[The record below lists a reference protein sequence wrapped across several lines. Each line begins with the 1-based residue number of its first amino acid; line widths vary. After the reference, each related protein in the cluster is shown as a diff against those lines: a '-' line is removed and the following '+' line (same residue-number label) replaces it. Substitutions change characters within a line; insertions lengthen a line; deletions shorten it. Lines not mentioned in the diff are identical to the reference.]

1 MTAISMSDRR
11 VSDIHPAWRFPCE
24 VAGLLGSFQ
33 LEFCSIEYAR
43 SLELYRRRCE
53 AMGLTGLDT
62 VLDAGCGMGQWSLA
76 LSLLNRSVL
85 GVDVDSVR
93 LFTAAG
99 VAKELDRSNLTF
111 RYASLH
117 ELPAPDSSADAVF
130 CYSVIMFA
138 DMDLALREI
147 HRVLKPGGRFIVMVD
162 LWRWHW
168 GRVMEGRLHPTE
180 FIKMGVKRLLGRKAR
195 MLFGEAYF
203 LKQLAR
209 HGFEVHQTGTEGTV
223 GFAATRP
230 SADLVFIPEWDPAR
244 PRLLEVAAWCRK

>member
-1 MTAISMSDRR
+1 M
-11 VSDIHPAWRFPCE
+11 
-24 VAGLLGSFQ
+24 GLLGTFQ

-43 SLELYRRRCE
+43 SLDLYSRRCA

-62 VLDAGCGMGQWSLA
+62 VLDVGCGMGQWSVA
-76 LSLLNRSVL
+76 LSILNRSVL
-85 GVDVDSVR
+85 AVDVDSVR
-93 LFTAAG
+93 LFTAAS
-99 VAKELDRSNLTF
+99 VAKGLNRSNLTF
-111 RYASLH
+111 LHASLH
-117 ELPAPDSSADAVF
+117 ELPASDSSVDAVF
-130 CYSVIMFA
+130 CYSVIMFV

-147 HRVLKPGGRFIVMVD
+147 QRVLKPGGRFVVMVD

-168 GRVMEGRLHPTE
+168 SRVIERRLPPIE
-180 FIKMGVKRLLGRKAR
+180 FVKMGVKRLLGRKAR

-203 LKQLAR
+203 LRQLSR

-230 SADLVFIPEWDPAR
+230 SADLVFIPESDPAR